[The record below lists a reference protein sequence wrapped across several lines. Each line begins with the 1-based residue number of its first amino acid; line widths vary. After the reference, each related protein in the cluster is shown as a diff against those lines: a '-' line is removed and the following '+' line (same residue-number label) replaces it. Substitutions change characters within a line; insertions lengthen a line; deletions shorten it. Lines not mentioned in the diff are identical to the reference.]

1 MATAVRPGRALLR
14 YLTVV
19 AVATAVLTSQHAAAQ
34 TAGPAMHQS
43 GPRAASRLAQVA
55 FISGGLFVQPPHQKR
70 MKGKKQ
76 MPLYNKYFLQTLVKQ
91 RASIKFRDGTTLNM
105 NQRTDAVLSSPHV
118 TYIRKGEV
126 YQSLAPGSNHR
137 VQTAT
142 AIAAAIGTRFDVKV
156 VPGGTFFIVVKGVLR
171 VRNSLGQQ
179 IVKTNQE
186 SIVVPKQPPG
196 PPQPVDA
203 TKATTWNNGVPTPD
217 LGENL
222 ALDANGGKVVD
233 FSSQYTGASQGDVW
247 YAFHLIDGRLDLGWE
262 SASGKTTNQWVKI
275 LLAGNKVSQIAKVMI
290 DPAATQGDP
299 ANTALKDFEI
309 RVSTTGKADADFT
322 TAYKG
327 TCQQQNKLQTFQF
340 PKPVAAKYVELY
352 AVDNYGDPDWIGAA
366 ELEAVTAAH

>member
-1 MATAVRPGRALLR
+1 MATTVRPGRALLR
-14 YLTVV
+14 YLTVFV
-19 AVATAVLTSQHAAAQ
+19 IATAVLTAPHVAAQ
-34 TAGPAMHQS
+34 TANPAAHLFAS
-43 GPRAASRLAQVA
+43 RAASRLAQVA

-76 MPLYNKYFLQTLVKQ
+76 MPLFNKYFLQTLVKQ
-91 RASIKFRDGTTLNM
+91 RASIRFRDGTTLNM

-118 TYIRKGEV
+118 TYVRKGEV
-126 YQSLAPGSNHR
+126 YQSLAPGGSHR

-156 VPGGTFFIVVKGVLR
+156 VAGGTFFIVVKGVLR

-179 IVKTNQE
+179 IVKTNQQ

-203 TKATTWNNGVPTPD
+203 TKATTWSNGIPTPD
-217 LGENL
+217 LGENI

-233 FSSQYTGASQGDVW
+233 FSSQYTGASQGDIW
-247 YAFHLIDGRLDLGWE
+247 YAYHLIDGRLDLGWE

-275 LLAGNKVSQIAKVMI
+275 LLAGNKVSQIAKVLI
-290 DPAATQGDP
+290 DPGATQGDP
-299 ANTALKDFEI
+299 VSSDLKDFEI

-322 TAYKG
+322 TVYTG
-327 TCQQQNKLQTFQF
+327 TCQQQHKLQTFQF
-340 PKPVAAKYVELY
+340 SKPVAAKYVELF
-352 AVDNYGDPDWIGAA
+352 AVDNYGSPDWVGAA
-366 ELEAVTAAH
+366 ELETVTPAH